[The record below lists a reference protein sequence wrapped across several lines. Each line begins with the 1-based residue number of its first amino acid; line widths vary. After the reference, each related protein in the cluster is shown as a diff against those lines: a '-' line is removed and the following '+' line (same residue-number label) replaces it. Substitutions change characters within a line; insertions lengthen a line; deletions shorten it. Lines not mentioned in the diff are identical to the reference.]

1 MSKKVPTLITNNLI
15 AIAIHICLC
24 FVLFYP
30 LLFIHT
36 HLNGIFLWLAMGLYT
51 IVSFGSYSLVGG
63 FFLRNTKNA
72 LTDIF
77 SVIMLPFVLL
87 ITVLL
92 VFGFHWFGLIFGS
105 LVLYILV
112 IIASLFQISFEG
124 AVCILMALS
133 PLPSLAMWIGMRAK
147 KYVDTFIPQ
156 PQQSTLRN
164 RLLLIIHEKKEP
176 FTLFI
181 ALICSV
187 YLSLGIIRTIMF
199 IVDGIGMLQFYWELL
214 SY

>member
-1 MSKKVPTLITNNLI
+1 MSKNVSALITNNLI

-36 HLNGIFLWLAMGLYT
+36 RLDGIFLWLAMGLYT
-51 IVSFGSYSLVGG
+51 IASFGSYFLVGG
-63 FFLRNTKNA
+63 FFLRSTKNA
-72 LTDIF
+72 RTDIF
-77 SVIMLPFVLL
+77 SVIALSVVLL
-87 ITVLL
+87 ITVFL
-92 VFGFHWFGLIFGS
+92 VYGFHWFGLIFGS
-105 LVLYILV
+105 MVLYILV

-133 PLPSLAMWIGMRAK
+133 PLPSLAMWTGMRAK
-147 KYVDTFIPQ
+147 KYADTFIPQ
-156 PQQSTLRN
+156 SQQPTLRN
-164 RLLLIIHEKKEP
+164 RLLLIIHEKKES

-187 YLSLGIIRTIMF
+187 YLSLGIILAIKF